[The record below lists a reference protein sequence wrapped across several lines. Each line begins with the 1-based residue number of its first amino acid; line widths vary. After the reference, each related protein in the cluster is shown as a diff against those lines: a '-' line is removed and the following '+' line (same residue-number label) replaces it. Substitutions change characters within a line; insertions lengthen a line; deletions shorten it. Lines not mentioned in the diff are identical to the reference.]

1 MTKNVFAYGDQ
12 RISPIYR
19 YCTVFTQ
26 LFDYSGPLALSE
38 IGKSAI
44 DFGFAGHMWQDY
56 LQESKCRRM
65 TLRATIRLNMFIVAQ
80 CFNVA
85 TKRF

>member
-44 DFGFAGHMWQDY
+44 DFGFAGHI
-56 LQESKCRRM
+56 KCGR
-65 TLRATIRLNMFIVAQ
+65 IICKNPNVVAWLCGPQ
-80 CFNVA
+80 YVWICS
-85 TKRF
+85 